1 MRRYYI
7 YTNDMRPCP
16 SCTINHIPVQIIYF
30 AVIIT
35 VKIRMVYIQFRM
47 AEGVVPQI
55 LYLENHPYC
64 LTSLECI
71 TFLTSLI
78 FKSVMKLHAIFDID
92 IFVHI
97 DPVPRATSGK
107 QHRH

>member
-64 LTSLECI
+64 LTSL
-71 TFLTSLI
+71 I

-97 DPVPRATSGK
+97 DPVPRTTSGK